1 MKDTNEI
8 TREYFE
14 RFVVEQRLIDSF
26 VADTSM
32 ELFGKT
38 FASPIMLPAFS
49 HMKSMGEGRENGLI
63 EYSKAAEKLNVVNWI
78 GMIENEEFQDILNV
92 NSSTIRIVK
101 PYADKEKIF
110 SQLRYAADNGAL
122 AVGMDIDHIF
132 GLNGY
137 DVCAGELM
145 DKQSL
150 EDIKAYVEYT
160 DLPFVIKGV
169 LSVQDALKCVEAG
182 VKAIVVSHHH
192 GRLPGAMPPLMILP
206 EIKKALS
213 STDIRIFVDCG
224 IVSGSDVFKCMCL
237 GADAVSVGRAFRP
250 ALYENGIEGVVSY
263 ISRMNDELRL
273 MMSCTG
279 ISNISEFTPEVL
291 REINK

>member
-8 TREYFE
+8 TREYFD
-14 RFVVEQRLIDSF
+14 RFVIEQRLIDSA

-38 FASPIMLPAFS
+38 FSSPVMLPAFS
-49 HMKSMGEGRENGLI
+49 HMKPMGEGRENGLI
-63 EYSKAAEKLNVVNWI
+63 EYSKAAEILNVVNWI
-78 GMIENEEFQDILNV
+78 GMIENEGFQEILNV
-92 NSSTIRIVK
+92 NSSTVRIVK
-101 PYADKEKIF
+101 PYADKDKIF
-110 SQLRYAADNGAL
+110 SQLKYAADNGAF

-132 GLNGY
+132 DTNGY

-145 DKQSL
+145 DRQSL
-150 EDIKAYVEYT
+150 EDIKAYVRHT
-160 DLPFVIKGV
+160 DLPFIVKGV
-169 LSVQDALKCVEAG
+169 LSVQDAVKCAEAG
-182 VKAIVVSHHH
+182 VKGIVVSHHH

-206 EIKKALS
+206 EIKKALEGS
-213 STDIRIFVDCG
+213 EIKIFVDCG

-250 ALYENGIEGVVSY
+250 ALYEDGIEGVVSY
-263 ISRMNDELRL
+263 ISRMNDELRY
-273 MMSCTG
+273 MMSFTS
-279 ISNISEFTPEVL
+279 IRNISEFTPEVL